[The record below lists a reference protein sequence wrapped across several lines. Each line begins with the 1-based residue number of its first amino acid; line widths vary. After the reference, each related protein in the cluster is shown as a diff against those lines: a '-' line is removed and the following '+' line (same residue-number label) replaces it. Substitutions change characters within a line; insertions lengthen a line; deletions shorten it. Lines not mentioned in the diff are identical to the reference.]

1 MEKYINRS
9 TQKVVKEMTKAF
21 PVVMIT
27 GPRQVGK
34 KTMLKHIGEKFNY
47 VSLDNLKIR
56 DLALNNEIG
65 KGIVLCMIDNIFP
78 IDRNNYYVPISY
90 I

>member
-1 MEKYINRS
+1 MA
-9 TQKVVKEMTKAF
+9 KAF

-34 KTMLKHIGEKFNY
+34 KTMLKHISEKFNY

-56 DLALNNEIG
+56 DLALNDPE
-65 KGIVLCMIDNIFP
+65 LFL
-78 IDRNNYYVPISY
+78 
-90 I
+90 